1 MAWPRLVM
9 RLSTAPL
16 SQDKM
21 PSPAADWYT
30 VMVTRSSAFAASNTT
45 PATLLPISEVI
56 SEHCRSKA
64 AHDCPATPYMS
75 YSVAGC
81 LAGAPGGRISAS
93 IPPVA
98 ASGAGTDGWQT
109 LLNAPIMPLDPA
121 AQNPSRPPISPMP
134 GTWQTPPGA
143 AGPASPVTP
152 AGPAGWDTCAGAPA
166 AAARAAVTGAP
177 AACVT
182 GAAGLAGRTAASA
195 VPGRPTT
202 AAMTPSSSAAR
213 RTGSGTRD
221 TRGARENGLDI
232 GRTPE
237 TRGFALA
244 KRIGL
249 GVAGLG
255 GIRALALL
263 RRDGPELGRAQSRCP
278 RPVVRRGRARLVR
291 APRPRAGH
299 PHQACCGWGWCPA
312 TAAFRRRSGRCRS

>member
-1 MAWPRLVM
+1 MAWPRLVI

-16 SQDKM
+16 SQDRM

-81 LAGAPGGRISAS
+81 LAGVPGGRISAS

-98 ASGAGTDGWQT
+98 GSGAGTDGWQT
-109 LLNAPIMPLDPA
+109 LLRSPTRPLDPA

-143 AGPASPVTP
+143 LGAAGPASPVTP

-166 AAARAAVTGAP
+166 ATTRAGVTGAP

-182 GAAGLAGRTAASA
+182 GAARLAGRAAASA
-195 VPGRPTT
+195 VPGRPVT
-202 AAMTPSSSAAR
+202 AAMTPSS
-213 RTGSGTRD
+213 
-221 TRGARENGLDI
+221 
-232 GRTPE
+232 
-237 TRGFALA
+237 
-244 KRIGL
+244 
-249 GVAGLG
+249 
-255 GIRALALL
+255 
-263 RRDGPELGRAQSRCP
+263 
-278 RPVVRRGRARLVR
+278 
-291 APRPRAGH
+291 
-299 PHQACCGWGWCPA
+299 
-312 TAAFRRRSGRCRS
+312 